1 MGLDYILIDEQR
13 EIEEFGNREQLDLN
27 INSHLLENWT
37 SSLQLVQDFKDNSN
51 RTIKASLGV
60 TYTDECFTIGLQYQ
74 REDISGEELQPEDQ
88 VLLLI
93 NFRDLGS
100 L

>member
-1 MGLDYILIDEQR
+1 MGLDYILIDEQS
-13 EIEEFGNREQLDLN
+13 ETEEFGNREQLDLQ
-27 INSHLLENWT
+27 INSQLLENWT

-74 REDISGEELQPEDQ
+74 REDMSGEELKPDDQ

>member
-1 MGLDYILIDEQR
+1 MGLDYILIDEQS
-13 EIEEFGNREQLDLN
+13 ETEEFGNLEQLDFN
-27 INSHLLENWT
+27 INSQLLENWT

-74 REDISGEELQPEDQ
+74 REDMSGEELQPEDQ

>member
-1 MGLDYILIDEQR
+1 MNYILIDEQR
-13 EIEEFGNREQLDLN
+13 ETEEFGNREQLDLK
-27 INSHLLENWT
+27 IHSQLLENWT
-37 SSLQLVQDFKDNSN
+37 SSLQLVQDFTDNSN

-74 REDISGEELQPEDQ
+74 REDMSGEELQPEDQ

>member
-1 MGLDYILIDEQR
+1 MGLNYILIDEQR
-13 EIEEFGNREQLDLN
+13 ETEKFGNREQLDLK
-27 INSHLLENWT
+27 IHSQLLENWT
-37 SSLQLVQDFKDNSN
+37 SSLQLVQDFTDNSN

>member
-1 MGLDYILIDEQR
+1 MGLDYILIDEQS
-13 EIEEFGNREQLDLN
+13 ETEEFGNREQLDFN
-27 INSHLLENWT
+27 INSQLLENWT

-74 REDISGEELQPEDQ
+74 REDMSGEELQPEDQ
-88 VLLLI
+88 VLLLN
-93 NFRDLGS
+93 NFRDLGK

>member
-1 MGLDYILIDEQR
+1 MGLNYILIDEQR
-13 EIEEFGNREQLDLN
+13 ETEEFGNREQLDLK
-27 INSHLLENWT
+27 IYSQLLENWT
-37 SSLQLVQDFKDNSN
+37 SSLQLVQDFTDNSN
-51 RTIKASLGV
+51 RTIKASFGV

-74 REDISGEELQPEDQ
+74 REDMSGEELQPEDQ

>member
-1 MGLDYILIDEQR
+1 MGLNYILIDEQR
-13 EIEEFGNREQLDLN
+13 ETEEFGNREQLDLK
-27 INSHLLENWT
+27 IHSQLLENWT
-37 SSLQLVQDFKDNSN
+37 SSLQLVQDFTDNSN

-74 REDISGEELQPEDQ
+74 REDMSGEELQPEDQ